1 MLNTLRDDGFDSLLT
16 LISIKMHRPQPLHQV
31 CIIFA
36 HTGAR
41 VKATIE
47 EKRKNCIFPLTRAK
61 TILPI
66 LGSKIVVMFFK
77 F

>member
-1 MLNTLRDDGFDSLLT
+1 MLYTLGDDGFDSLLT

-41 VKATIE
+41 VIRVKATIE
-47 EKRKNCIFPLTRAK
+47 EKRKKLYFSFDQGKNNFAHF
-61 TILPI
+61 
-66 LGSKIVVMFFK
+66 GV
-77 F
+77 